1 MKKRVLS
8 SIGIGGA
15 TVDTVLPDVEFS
27 PGDTIEATVELTGG
41 DSAQD
46 ISGIYFAL
54 KARDEASDASGD
66 ERVLSEFG
74 IDETVT
80 LEPDDERSLPVEFE
94 IPYETPLTR
103 GTVSVWLE
111 TGVDIAW
118 AVDPTDED
126 QIEVVPD
133 EATAALF
140 DAMDDLGFDLAGS
153 KLVDVAFI
161 DDRPFA
167 QKFEFRP
174 TDDFADDLDDLEIT
188 VLPRKNGLRV
198 LLEFDR
204 VDEVAELHGLD
215 ADQQEI
221 SITFEHANA
230 EMVASRIKSEL
241 IDQT

>member
-27 PGDTIEATVELTGG
+27 PGDTVDATVELTGG

-54 KARDEASDASGD
+54 KARDDAGD
-66 ERVLSEFG
+66 ERILSEFG
-74 IDETVT
+74 IDESVT
-80 LEPDDERSLPVEFE
+80 LEPDDHQSLPVEFD
-94 IPYETPLTR
+94 IPYEAPLTR

-126 QIEVVPD
+126 EIEVVPD

-140 DAMDDLGFDLAGS
+140 DAMDDLGFELAGS
-153 KLVDVAFI
+153 ELVDVSFI

-174 TDDFADDLDDLEIT
+174 TTDFVDDLDDLEIT
-188 VLPRKNGLRV
+188 VLAQGTGLRV
-198 LLEFDR
+198 LLEFDH
-204 VDEVAELHGLD
+204 VDEVTELHDFD
-215 ADQQEI
+215 ADEQEI

-230 EMVASRIKSEL
+230 EMMASRIKSEL
-241 IDQT
+241 INQT